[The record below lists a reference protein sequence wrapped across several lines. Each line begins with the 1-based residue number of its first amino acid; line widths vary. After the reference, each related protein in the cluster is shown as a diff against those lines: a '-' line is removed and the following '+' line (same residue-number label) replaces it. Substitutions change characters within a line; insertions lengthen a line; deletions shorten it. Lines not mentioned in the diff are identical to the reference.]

1 MSHRWIFPLVLFL
14 PACVLGASIPVDG
27 SAAVV
32 NDKVITMTKVLR
44 TMQPVV
50 EQLRQNY
57 HDEELSRKMEDAYEK
72 TLDSLIERE
81 LILDLYRQQK
91 EFTIPD
97 SVVDNQIDELIHTKF
112 DNNRTAFMNAL
123 ESDDI
128 TIDEWRK
135 VMKNRLIISFMRNKA
150 VDSNVMV
157 SPQAVRKAYE
167 KAIDKYSVPK
177 QVELRMIVI
186 HRGNTEEEVALKKKQ
201 AEEVRKQLLSGEEFD
216 ALAKEV
222 SEGSKASEGGYWGWA
237 EPDSRRRELA
247 EVLETLNPGEIS
259 KVIEAGEELYI
270 LKIGGR
276 KNATVI
282 PFEDVQKSIRNDL
295 RQKET
300 QRLYKAWIDR
310 LKKKSYIKKF

>member
-1 MSHRWIFPLVLFL
+1 MSSRWIFPLVLFL

-32 NDKVITMTKVLR
+32 NDKVITVTKVLR

-97 SVVDNQIDELIHTKF
+97 TVVDNQIDELIHTKF

-167 KAIDKYSVPK
+167 KAIDKYRVPK
-177 QVELRMIVI
+177 QVELRMIAI

-201 AEEVRKQLLSGEEFD
+201 AEEVRKRLLSGEEFD
-216 ALAKEV
+216 TLAKEV
-222 SEGSKASEGGYWGWA
+222 SEGSKASKGGYWGWA
-237 EPDSRRRELA
+237 EPNSRRQELA

-259 KVIEAGEELYI
+259 EVIEAGEELYI

-282 PFEDVQKSIRNDL
+282 PFEDVQESIQNEL
-295 RQKET
+295 QQKET